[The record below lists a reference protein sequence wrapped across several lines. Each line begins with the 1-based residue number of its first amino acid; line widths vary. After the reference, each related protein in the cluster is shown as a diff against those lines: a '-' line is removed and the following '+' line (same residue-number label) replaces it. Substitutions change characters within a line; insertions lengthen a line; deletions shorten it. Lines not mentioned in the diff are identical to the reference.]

1 MKGFGLA
8 LAALLVMSEAASAG
22 IVVTVPDKDV
32 DYRDPSDALTLTI
45 QLTGS
50 YDIDS
55 YELDVRL
62 AGRSG
67 ASGVTF
73 NGAAEPAGYFLGTN
87 RVGWVSAV
95 DEDFRIY
102 GDDGT
107 NTPPET
113 LADTAALNLLTI
125 NLDLNLDASDIGD
138 EYDVTFDMGGSAIY
152 DTSYAEFGDVTWN
165 AGTITVMPEPASMGF
180 LALGGLVLI
189 RRRKRRTA

>member
-1 MKGFGLA
+1 MKGFGFA
-8 LAALLVMSEAASAG
+8 LAALLAMSGAASAG
-22 IVVTVPDKDV
+22 IVVTVPDKNV
-32 DYRDPSDALTLTI
+32 DYRDSSDTLTLSI
-45 QLTGS
+45 QFVGS
-50 YDIDS
+50 YDVDS

-125 NLDLNLDASDIGD
+125 NLDLNLDASDIGG

-165 AGTITVMPEPASMGF
+165 AGTITVVPEPASITLVSVAGL
-180 LALGGLVLI
+180 LAL
-189 RRRKRRTA
+189 RRKRR